1 MNSVATTVTPNRSRL
16 NRLMRRVTWT
26 PYLLLLPAMTLVIGI
41 LGWPLVEG
49 FVTSLHMVQF
59 YSFETPFVGL
69 QNYADLMQ
77 SPTFRNSLL
86 KSGTF
91 VFGSVIGGTLVAFS
105 FALVLYHLRHGQ
117 HLVRAIALI
126 PYLVSG
132 IAAAVVWRFLFS
144 GTAGLAN
151 YLLGGVGIG
160 PIAWLG
166 SPAGAMFVA
175 ILANIWYI
183 SPFSTLIL
191 LAGLQTIDRDYYDA
205 AALDGAVGWLS
216 FRYITVPLIAP
227 MIAVS
232 LVWLSFASFN
242 SFALILTL
250 TAGGPGRSTE
260 VLAVYMYKLA
270 FQSLDYSTG
279 AAVMIVLMLLNI
291 VLSAIYLKVFR
302 V

>member
-1 MNSVATTVTPNRSRL
+1 MNTVASTGRIPRSRIQQL
-16 NRLMRRVTWT
+16 LRRVTWA
-26 PYLLLLPAMTLVIGI
+26 PYLLLLPAMALVIGI
-41 LGWPLVEG
+41 LGYPLVEG
-49 FVTSLHMVQF
+49 FITSLYMVQF
-59 YSFETPFVGL
+59 YRLDTPFVGL
-69 QNYADLMQ
+69 QNYADLM
-77 SPTFRNSLL
+77 SNPTFRNSLA

-91 VFGSVIGGTLVAFS
+91 VFGSVIGGTLVAFT

-117 HLVRAIALI
+117 HLLRAIALI

-144 GTAGLAN
+144 GTAGLVN
-151 YLLGGVGIG
+151 YLLAGVGIG
-160 PIAWLG
+160 PVAWLG
-166 SPAGAMFVA
+166 SPIGAMFVA
-175 ILANIWYI
+175 IMANIWYI

-205 AALDGAVGWLS
+205 AALDGAVGWRS

-279 AAVMIVLMLLNI
+279 AAVMIVLMVLNI
-291 VLSAIYLKVFR
+291 FLSAIYLRVFR